1 MRTGLRPEDL
11 GTFLDEPLV
20 AVLATRRRD
29 DTTMLSPVWYEWRD
43 GGINVWAHS
52 EEDGK
57 VRHLRRDPRV
67 TIVVANS
74 TWPYRGIEVRGEAVL
89 GTEGFYE
96 VLDRTARRYMGEASA
111 TRMVASYETP
121 GVVIRIDGDVR
132 AWDYDDEA

>member
-1 MRTGLRPEDL
+1 MRTGLSPEDL
-11 GTFLDEPLV
+11 GAFLDEPLV

-57 VRHLRRDPRV
+57 IRHLRRDPRV

-74 TWPYRGIEVRGEAVL
+74 TWPYRGLEVRGVAAI
-89 GTEGFYE
+89 GSDGFYE
-96 VLDRTARRYMGEASA
+96 VLDRTARRYLGDASA
-111 TRMVASYETP
+111 KRMVASYETP

-132 AWDYDDEA
+132 AWDYDDEV

>member
-11 GTFLDEPLV
+11 GAFLDEPLV
-20 AVLATRRRD
+20 AILATRRRD

-43 GGINVWAHS
+43 GGINVWSPS

-74 TWPYRGIEVRGEAVL
+74 IWPYKGIEVRGLAQI
-89 GTEGFYE
+89 GTDGFYD

-111 TRMVASYETP
+111 KRMVASYVP

-132 AWDYDDEA
+132 AWDYADEA